1 MLGVQ
6 TRVLRHRPIGVAAG
20 LILVVLALAAVTASL
35 WVPHSPTDIT
45 PVQRL
50 EAPSWEHW
58 FGTDHFGRDI
68 FGRVVYGARI
78 SLAVGL
84 AVAVLSTLLGAAT
97 GLIAGY
103 YPKLDNVIMRVI
115 DGVMAFPAI
124 LLAIALVAALGG
136 SLVNVIAALTF
147 AFWPIMTRVV
157 RSSTLQLREVQYVE
171 AARAV
176 GTRDSSILVGHVLL
190 NSLTPVIVQAT
201 FIFAESVL
209 AEAALSFLGLGVDP
223 TTPTWGN
230 MLGESRTYLV
240 NAPWASIFPGV
251 AIAITVLA
259 LNVVGDM
266 LRDMLDPHAAR

>member
-1 MLGVQ
+1 MLGFQ
-6 TRVLRHRPIGVAAG
+6 ARIWRRRPIGTAAG
-20 LILVVLALAAVTASL
+20 VILVVLALAAVTASL
-35 WVPHSPTDIT
+35 WAPHSPSDIT
-45 PVQRL
+45 PVERL
-50 EAPSWEHW
+50 RSPSWEHW
-58 FGTDHFGRDI
+58 FGTDHFGRDV
-68 FGRVVYGARI
+68 FSRVIYGARV
-78 SLAVGL
+78 SLTVGFV
-84 AVAVLSTLLGAAT
+84 VAVLSTVLGAIT

-103 YPKLDNVIMRVI
+103 YRRLDGIVMRII

-124 LLAIALVAALGG
+124 LLAIALVAALGA

-157 RSSTLQLREVQYVE
+157 RASTLQLREMQYVE

-176 GTRDSSILVGHVLL
+176 GARDTSILVTGVLL
-190 NSLTPVIVQAT
+190 NALTPVIVQAT

-240 NAPWASIFPGV
+240 NAPWSSIFPGL

-259 LNVVGDM
+259 LNVFGDM
-266 LRDMLDPHAAR
+266 LRDMLDPHAEQ

>member
-1 MLGVQ
+1 MLGFQ
-6 TRVLRHRPIGVAAG
+6 RRLWRRRPIGTVAGA
-20 LILVVLALAAVTASL
+20 ILLLLALAAVTASL
-35 WVPHSPTDIT
+35 WAPHSPSDIT
-45 PVQRL
+45 PVERL
-50 EAPSWEHW
+50 RSPSWDHW
-58 FGTDHFGRDI
+58 FGTDHFGRDV
-68 FGRVVYGARI
+68 FSRVVYGARV
-78 SLAVGL
+78 SLTVGFV
-84 AVAVLSTLLGAAT
+84 VAVLSTVLGAIT

-103 YPKLDNVIMRVI
+103 YRRLDGIIMRII

-124 LLAIALVAALGG
+124 LLAIALVAALGA

-157 RSSTLQLREVQYVE
+157 RASTLQLREMQYVE

-176 GTRDSSILVGHVLL
+176 GARDTSVLVTGVLL
-190 NSLTPVIVQAT
+190 NALTPVIVQAT

-240 NAPWASIFPGV
+240 NAPWSSIFPGL
-251 AIAITVLA
+251 AIAVTVLA
-259 LNVVGDM
+259 LNVFGDM
-266 LRDMLDPHAAR
+266 LRDMLDPHAEQ

>member
-1 MLGVQ
+1 MLGLQ
-6 TRVLRHRPIGVAAG
+6 ARIWRRRPIGTVAG
-20 LILVVLALAAVTASL
+20 VILAVLAVATVTASL
-35 WVPHSPTDIT
+35 WVSHSPSDIT
-45 PVQRL
+45 PVERL
-50 EAPSWEHW
+50 RSPSWDHW
-58 FGTDHFGRDI
+58 FGTDHFGRDV
-68 FGRVVYGARI
+68 FSRVIYGARV
-78 SLAVGL
+78 SLTVGFV
-84 AVAVLSTLLGAAT
+84 VAVLSTVLGAIT

-103 YPKLDNVIMRVI
+103 YRRVDGIIMRII

-124 LLAIALVAALGG
+124 LLAIALVAALGA

-157 RSSTLQLREVQYVE
+157 RASTLQLREMQYVE

-176 GTRDSSILVGHVLL
+176 GSRDASILVTGVLF
-190 NSLTPVIVQAT
+190 NALTPVIVQAT

-240 NAPWASIFPGV
+240 NAPWSSIFPGL

-259 LNVVGDM
+259 LNVFGDM
-266 LRDMLDPHAAR
+266 LRDMLDPHAEQ